1 MGRDDAREAVVGL
14 NMKALVTGG
23 GGFLGRAIVEQ
34 LRARGDEVRSF
45 GRGVYPELA
54 ALGVEVIRG
63 DVRDAGAVS
72 KACEGIDCVFHVAA
86 IAGIGGPWQRFYE
99 ANVVGTQNVLAACR
113 TQVVPKLVYTSSPS
127 VTFAGRDQCGI
138 NEQQAVPDL
147 NWLAANK
154 CHYSRS
160 KAVAEAEV
168 LAANGSQL
176 ATCALRPHLI
186 WGPRDQHL
194 IPRLIARA
202 KSGRLRRV
210 GDGTNKV
217 DIIYIDNAVAAHLAA
232 ADALASQDS
241 PAKGKAYFLSQ
252 GESVNCWAWIDEILA
267 LANLPPVK
275 KSISFRAALRLGG
288 LCEAAYGFV
297 RTTREPPMSRF
308 LAWQLASSH
317 WFDISAAEQDF
328 GYEPWISTAEGMRRL
343 RSCLGEI

>member
-1 MGRDDAREAVVGL
+1 
-14 NMKALVTGG
+14 MKALVTGG
-23 GGFLGRAIVEQ
+23 GGFLGRVIVEQ
-34 LRARGDEVRSF
+34 LRARGGEVRSF
-45 GRGVYPELA
+45 GRGAYPELS
-54 ALGVEVIRG
+54 ALGVEVVRG
-63 DVRDAGAVS
+63 DIQDAAAVS
-72 KACEGIDCVFHVAA
+72 KACAGIDCVFHVAA

-113 TQVVPKLVYTSSPS
+113 AQGVPKLVYTSSPS

-138 NEQQAVPDL
+138 DEQQAVPDL
-147 NWLAANK
+147 DWLAANN

-160 KAVAEAEV
+160 KALAEAEV

-176 ATCALRPHLI
+176 STCALRPHLI

-217 DIIYIDNAVAAHLAA
+217 DIIYVDNAAIAHLQA
-232 ADALASQDS
+232 ADALAAPSS
-241 PAKGKAYFLSQ
+241 SVRGRAYFLSQ

-275 KSISFRAALRLGG
+275 KSISFPAALRIGG
-288 LCEAAYGFV
+288 LCETLYGLV

-317 WFDISAAEQDF
+317 WFDIGAAERDF
-328 GYEPWISTAEGMRRL
+328 GYEPRISTAEGMKRL
-343 RSCLGEI
+343 AQWLADSAT